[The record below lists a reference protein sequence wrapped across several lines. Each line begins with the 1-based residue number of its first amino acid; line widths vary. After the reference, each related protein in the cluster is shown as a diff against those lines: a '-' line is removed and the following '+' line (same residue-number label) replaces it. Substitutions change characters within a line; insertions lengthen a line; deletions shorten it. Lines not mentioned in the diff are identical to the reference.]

1 VILSKRIDSFYL
13 FVQKRLSPL
22 EGENAMRV
30 AWPRDDILHSIQSKK
45 NTIFVNNFKFNGIY

>member
-1 VILSKRIDSFYL
+1 MTGTWKLERVVPAFRFVLCLKTSIQNCSVILSKRIDSFYL

-30 AWPRDDILHSIQSKK
+30 A
-45 NTIFVNNFKFNGIY
+45 